1 MVECFVQKVATL
13 NTVTSLTVNSV
24 MDRFM
29 QVLQNFQKH
38 LQEHILSMSK
48 SEHVKLDNTF

>member
-1 MVECFVQKVATL
+1 
-13 NTVTSLTVNSV
+13 

-38 LQEHILSMSK
+38 LQEHILPMSK

>member
-1 MVECFVQKVATL
+1 
-13 NTVTSLTVNSV
+13 

-48 SEHVKLDNTF
+48 SEHVKLDNTFF